1 MTRTYQ
7 GQRKS
12 AGDLNRHTPYFAY
25 IKKHTRDD
33 IYIYIY
39 IYIYMCV
46 CTRHV
51 KCKIYDY
58 KARGVE
64 NSHAHINRPL
74 LWCYYQRNV
83 EEVEYDWTSQSVLHW
98 GNQTN

>member
-33 IYIYIY
+33 IY
-39 IYIYMCV
+39 M
-46 CTRHV
+46 CTRQV